1 MMVIAVLFKWILL
14 ASFAFANSLALR
26 DEYSALDQFLPFL
39 RIFKTSASTTLDK
52 ISQTRQSKAINI
64 ANGVSTLSHYLKFGL
79 LDNKCFRGH
88 TISHQIHHL
97 FVHSI

>member
-1 MMVIAVLFKWILL
+1 MVIAVLFKWILL
-14 ASFAFANSLALR
+14 ASFALALR

-64 ANGVSTLSHYLKFGL
+64 VNGVSTLSHYLKFG
-79 LDNKCFRGH
+79 
-88 TISHQIHHL
+88 
-97 FVHSI
+97 